1 MTRSRNKVPK
11 PRQPCA
17 ATTRTGGL
25 CQNHPVRGKARCRMH
40 GGASIGPCTAG
51 GRQRIA
57 AAHVKHGKRRRVLIA
72 EQKRRNQ
79 TGREIDAEI
88 AEIER
93 AAIVQGWLAKDWK
106 ALI

>member
-1 MTRSRNKVPK
+1 MTGSRNKVPK

-40 GGASIGPCTAG
+40 GGASTGPRTAE
-51 GRQRIA
+51 GRERIA
-57 AAHVKHGKRRRVLIA
+57 AAHFKHGRRRRSVIA
-72 EQKRRNQ
+72 EQIRRNRI
-79 TGREIDAEI
+79 GREINTEI

-93 AAIVQGWLAKDWK
+93 EAIVRGWLAKDWK
-106 ALI
+106 EFI